1 VLDTVGHI
9 AETERVPSA
18 PTGVSIS
25 ASADW
30 NSEGVPT
37 GVVVV
42 AWEAV
47 MTGEDAAPIDVVE
60 YEVWGPDGFLAASA
74 ETTLTLS
81 GVFEV
86 EEEVEV
92 RVRARSA
99 AGVWSEFSEA
109 ETDVIPAPTDTLA
122 APTTPTVREEVGAIT
137 LEWDGELLDGPP
149 SRRMSHVAAGMAATP
164 AGPFLPVGQTLLGA
178 GTI

>member
-1 VLDTVGHI
+1 RGAVLDTVDHI
-9 AETERVPSA
+9 VNVERKPSP
-18 PTGVSIS
+18 PTGVTIS
-25 ASADW
+25 TSAGW

-47 MTGEDAAPIDVVE
+47 MTGEDSAPMSVVE

-99 AGVWSEFSEA
+99 AGVWSAFS
-109 ETDVIPAPTDTLA
+109 
-122 APTTPTVREEVGAIT
+122 
-137 LEWDGELLDGPP
+137 
-149 SRRMSHVAAGMAATP
+149 
-164 AGPFLPVGQTLLGA
+164 
-178 GTI
+178 